1 MNVIV
6 LLSSGDEDRWEN
18 VDAEM
23 NLDLGG
29 SLVIREE
36 EPDPELNGRMLALY
50 APGMWMKS
58 EFEHP
63 EEADGA

>member
-1 MNVIV
+1 MNVTV
-6 LLSSGDEDRWEN
+6 LLSSGDEDNWEN

-36 EPDPELNGRMLALY
+36 TEDPELDGRTLALY
-50 APGMWMKS
+50 APGMWMKA
-58 EFEHP
+58 EFTHD
-63 EEADGA
+63 A